1 MKLTH
6 AVIAAMATVGLGTT
20 LSSQEVQ
27 SVWSGIYTEEQ
38 AGRGKPLYN
47 QECSECH
54 GLALE
59 GAEMAPALAND
70 DFRWNWNG
78 LSVGDLFERM
88 RVSMP
93 QDNPLGMTRSDKADV
108 LAYILQQNEFPTG
121 DSELL
126 DRTEQ
131 LTPIMI
137 EAVKP

>member
-6 AVIAAMATVGLGTT
+6 AVIAAMVTLGLGTT
-20 LSSQEVQ
+20 LSAQEPQ

-47 QECSECH
+47 QECAECH